1 MDGKI
6 ISILF
11 IKEVCIMNKVITL
24 GRQFG
29 SGGRELGRRLAEKL
43 GVEYYD
49 KEILTA
55 IAKHTKLSEDYVRS
69 VVDRTPHSL
78 FPITVGQSFS
88 YVSDYPL
95 QQMNAIYQAQTDI
108 IKDMAAKSDCI
119 IVGRCA
125 DYILRDSKPT
135 RLFVYADMDSR
146 VRRCIERSPAAE
158 KLTEKEIRRQVQQ
171 LDKNRADYYEYYTDS
186 KWGDMNNYDLCV
198 NTSGH
203 DIKELAATL
212 AKLF

>member
-1 MDGKI
+1 
-6 ISILF
+6 
-11 IKEVCIMNKVITL
+11 MNKVITL

-29 SGGRELGRRLAEKL
+29 SGGRELGRRLAEAL
-43 GVEYYD
+43 GIEYYD
-49 KEILTA
+49 KEILAA
-55 IAKHTKLSEDYVRS
+55 IAQHTQLSEEYVHN
-69 VVDRTPHSL
+69 VIERTPHSL

-95 QQMNAIYQAQTDI
+95 QQMNAIYQAQSDI
-108 IKDMAAKSDCI
+108 IKDMAAKSDCV

-125 DYILRDSKPT
+125 DYILRESKPT

-146 VRRCIERSPAAE
+146 VRRCMERSPAAE
-158 KLTEKEIRRQVQQ
+158 KLTDREIRRQIQR

-198 NTSGH
+198 NTAGQ
-203 DIKELAATL
+203 DIKELARRL

>member
-1 MDGKI
+1 
-6 ISILF
+6 
-11 IKEVCIMNKVITL
+11 MNKVITL

-29 SGGRELGRRLAEKL
+29 SGGRELGRRLAEAL
-43 GVEYYD
+43 GIEYYD
-49 KEILTA
+49 KEILAA
-55 IAKHTKLSEDYVRS
+55 IAQHTQLSEEYVHN
-69 VVDRTPHSL
+69 VIERTPHSL

-95 QQMNAIYQAQTDI
+95 QQMNAIYQAQSDI
-108 IKDMAAKSDCI
+108 IKDMAAKSDCV

-125 DYILRDSKPT
+125 DYILRESKPT

-146 VRRCIERSPAAE
+146 VRRCMERSPAAE
-158 KLTEKEIRRQVQQ
+158 KLTDREIRRQIQR

-186 KWGDMNNYDLCV
+186 KWGDMDNYDLCV
-198 NTSGH
+198 NTAGQ
-203 DIKELAATL
+203 DIKELARRL

>member
-1 MDGKI
+1 
-6 ISILF
+6 
-11 IKEVCIMNKVITL
+11 MNKVITL

-29 SGGRELGRRLAEKL
+29 SGGRELGRRLAEAL
-43 GVEYYD
+43 GIEYYD

-55 IAKHTKLSEDYVRS
+55 IAQHTQLSEEYVHN
-69 VVDRTPHSL
+69 VIERTPHSL

-95 QQMNAIYQAQTDI
+95 QQMNAIYQAQSDI
-108 IKDMAAKSDCI
+108 IKDMAAKSDCV

-125 DYILRDSKPT
+125 DYILRESKPT
-135 RLFVYADMDSR
+135 RLFVYADMESR
-146 VRRCIERSPAAE
+146 VRRCMERSPAAE
-158 KLTEKEIRRQVQQ
+158 KLTDREIRRQIQR

-186 KWGDMNNYDLCV
+186 KWGDMDNYDLCV
-198 NTSGH
+198 NTAGQ
-203 DIKELAATL
+203 DIKELARRL